1 MPTQYDID
9 TKFLEFLFTIC
20 IILVLF
26 SLVFL
31 MMPFLIGFE
40 NKNIQSMNVIFL
52 WLFTLFMGMVFGI
65 FVKWLVKYKNSLI
78 RFR

>member
-1 MPTQYDID
+1 MPSQYEID
-9 TKFLEFLFTIC
+9 TKFLEFLFIVC

-31 MMPFLIGFE
+31 MVPFVMGIE
-40 NKNIQSMNVIFL
+40 NKSIQSMNIIFL
-52 WLFTLFMGMVFGI
+52 WLFTLLMGMVFSI
-65 FVKWLVKYKNSLI
+65 FVKWFVKYKNSLI

>member
-1 MPTQYDID
+1 MPSQYEID
-9 TKFLEFLFTIC
+9 TKFLEFLFTVC

-31 MMPFLIGFE
+31 MMPFLIGLE
-40 NKNIQSMNVIFL
+40 NKSVQSMNIIFL
-52 WLFTLFMGMVFGI
+52 WLFTLLMGMVFSI
-65 FVKWLVKYKNSLI
+65 FVKWFVKYKNSLI

>member
-1 MPTQYDID
+1 MPTQYEID
-9 TKFLEFLFTIC
+9 TKFLEFLFITC

-40 NKNIQSMNVIFL
+40 NKNVQSMNVIFL
-52 WLFTLFMGMVFGI
+52 WLFTLLMGMVFGI
-65 FVKWLVKYKNSLI
+65 FVKWFVKYKNSLI